1 MRMCLVALA
10 FSLVLTGC
18 AATTQE
24 AGGASVPECSL
35 VDQDATGTKITK
47 KQECKDAPSSDGA
60 GAPQR

>member
-47 KQECKDAPSSDGA
+47 KQECTPGADGA